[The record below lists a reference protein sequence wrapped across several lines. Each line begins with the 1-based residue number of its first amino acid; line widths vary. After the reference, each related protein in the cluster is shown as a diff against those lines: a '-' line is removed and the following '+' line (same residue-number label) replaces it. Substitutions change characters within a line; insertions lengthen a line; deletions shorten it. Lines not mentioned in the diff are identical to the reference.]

1 MRPYYNTLLK
11 RHEANPLIVPADF
24 PHGPA
29 DAVFNCG
36 QTMMGGTTILLTSV
50 VFADGRPPNIYVAR
64 SEDGLDFTFDDE
76 PLFERCELP
85 GIRELD
91 RHIID
96 PRVTKIGEAYYIV
109 RPTGSVAV
117 GLMYKTKDFKSVEFI
132 DCIALAH
139 NRVPCLFPEKIGGY
153 YWKIDRPSIGKP
165 PDNQG
170 DMWISRSPDLI
181 HWGHYRPLLGRFGP
195 WGGHKIGP
203 TPPIRTEAGWLEII
217 HGVTRSC
224 STTRYSLGA
233 VLLDLEDPEKGDR
246 ADGRVPHHARDALR
260 DSGTRPRCD
269 LQLRGDRG
277 PGRAAAS
284 GLLRRGGYGN
294 LSGDR
299 RPGRDHRGVPT
310 GRLTPMDPPA

>member
-1 MRPYYNTLLK
+1 MRPYYQTLLK
-11 RHEANPLIVPADF
+11 RHESNPLIVPADF

-36 QTMMGGTTILLTSV
+36 QTMMGDTTILLVSV
-50 VFADGRPPNIYVAR
+50 VRADGQSTNIWVAR
-64 SEDGLDFTFDDE
+64 SDDGLNFTFDAE
-76 PLFERCELP
+76 PLFERSEIP

-96 PRVTKIGEAYYIV
+96 PRVTKIGDTYYIV
-109 RPTGSVAV
+109 RPTGSVVV
-117 GLMYKTKDFKSVEFI
+117 GLLYKTTDFKSVEFI

-170 DMWISRSPDLI
+170 GMWLSRSPDLI
-181 HWGHYRPLLGRFGP
+181 HWGHYRPLLAPFGP

-203 TPPIRTEAGWLEII
+203 TPPIRTEAGWLEIF
-217 HGVTRSC
+217 HGVARNC

-233 VLLDLEDPEKGDR
+233 MLLDSEDPLKILGRMGSYLITPETDYEFNGRTPDVIFSCGAIADLEQRRLRVYYGGADTVICLATGDLD
-246 ADGRVPHHARDALR
+246 AIIGACLEGGREPHR
-260 DSGTRPRCD
+260 
-269 LQLRGDRG
+269 
-277 PGRAAAS
+277 
-284 GLLRRGGYGN
+284 
-294 LSGDR
+294 
-299 RPGRDHRGVPT
+299 
-310 GRLTPMDPPA
+310 

>member
-11 RHEANPLIVPADF
+11 RHENNPLIVPADF

-36 QTMMGGTTILLTSV
+36 QTMMGDTTILLVSV

-64 SEDGLDFTFDDE
+64 GEDGLNFTFDDQ
-76 PLFERCELP
+76 PLFERCDLQ

-91 RHIID
+91 GHIID
-96 PRVTKIGEAYYIV
+96 PRVTKIGDDYYIV
-109 RPTGSVAV
+109 RPTGSVVV
-117 GLMYKTKDFKSVEFI
+117 GLLYKTKDFESVEFV

-139 NRVPCLFPEKIGGY
+139 NRVPCLFPERIGGY

-181 HWGHYRPLLGRFGP
+181 HWGHYRHLLGRIAT
-195 WGGHKIGP
+195 WGSHKIGP
-203 TPPIRTEAGWLEII
+203 TPPIKTEAGWLEII

-233 VLLDLEDPEKGDR
+233 VLLDLEDPTKVIGRMGGYLLTPEVDYEFEGRTPDVIFSCGAI
-246 ADGRVPHHARDALR
+246 ADMAQRRLRVYYGGADTVICL
-260 DSGTRPRCD
+260 
-269 LQLRGDRG
+269 
-277 PGRAAAS
+277 AS
-284 GLLRRGGYGN
+284 GDLDAIIDACVAG
-294 LSGDR
+294 
-299 RPGRDHRGVPT
+299 
-310 GRLTPMDPPA
+310 M